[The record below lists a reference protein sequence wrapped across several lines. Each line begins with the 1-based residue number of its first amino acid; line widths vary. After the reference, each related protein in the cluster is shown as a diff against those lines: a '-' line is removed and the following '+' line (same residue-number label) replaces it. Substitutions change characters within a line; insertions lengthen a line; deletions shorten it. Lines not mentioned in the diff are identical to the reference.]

1 MTRPDPIPWLLEAQ
15 NPSARYLTLTGLLGR
30 SADDPEARAAQ
41 TAIPGWGPARAILD
55 AQWSEGYWMRP
66 GIGYSPKYRATVW
79 QVIWL
84 AAMGAPRT
92 EALDRACDYVLDHS
106 RLPDGRFSAHKT
118 VQGAVAC
125 LNGNLLRAMRQLGL
139 EDSRSDESTEALA
152 KMVAHNDFRC
162 RFNARSPKPARMRDG
177 LPCAWGA
184 LKALGAFAEIPQQER
199 SPAVQAAVEK
209 GIEFLLGGD
218 FLRGGYPAP
227 YGPSP
232 LWQEFGFPLGYTS
245 DLLELLEVLGKL
257 GVDSEPRLTEAV
269 AIVCS
274 KRDGSGRWALEYT
287 PDNTWAGYGQLGKP
301 NKWVTLRAL
310 RALEYWK
317 DAQKRDRQLGS
328 GCQRTVPQS
337 PVEGSP

>member
-1 MTRPDPIPWLLEAQ
+1 MTAADPIPWLLESQ

-30 SADDPEARAAQ
+30 SMDDPEAIAARS
-41 TAIPGWGPARAILD
+41 AIPGWGPARAILD

-84 AAMGAPRT
+84 AALGAPRT
-92 EALDRACDYVLDHS
+92 EALDRACDYVLGHN
-106 RLPDGRFSAHKT
+106 RLPDGRFSAQKT
-118 VQGAVAC
+118 AQGAVAC
-125 LNGNLLRAMRQLGL
+125 LNGNLLRAMRQLGF
-139 EDSRSDESTEALA
+139 EDSRLEESTEALA
-152 KMVAHNDFRC
+152 ETAIRDRFRC

-184 LKALGAFAEIPQQER
+184 IKALGAFAEIPREER
-199 SPAVQAAVEK
+199 SPAVQAAVEE
-209 GIEFLLGGD
+209 GTGFLLGGD
-218 FLRGGYPAP
+218 LVRGGYPAA

-257 GVDSEPRLTEAV
+257 GAEGEPQLTEAV
-269 AIVCS
+269 VVVCS
-274 KRDGSGRWALEYT
+274 KRDESGRWALEYT
-287 PDNTWAGYGQLGKP
+287 PDNTWAGFGQLGKP

-310 RALEYWK
+310 RALSFWEA
-317 DAQKRDRQLGS
+317 AQRECD
-328 GCQRTVPQS
+328 
-337 PVEGSP
+337 

>member
-1 MTRPDPIPWLLEAQ
+1 VTGADPFPWLLEAR
-15 NPSARYLTLTGLLGR
+15 NPSARYLALTGQLGHP
-30 SADDPEARAAQ
+30 ADDPEVLAAQ
-41 TAIPGWGPARAILD
+41 AAILDWGPAQAILD
-55 AQWSEGYWMRP
+55 AQWPAGYWMRP

-92 EALDRACDYVLDHS
+92 EALDRACDYVLGHS
-106 RLPDGRFSAHKT
+106 RLPDGQFSAHKT

-125 LNGNLLRAMRQLGL
+125 LNGNLLRAMSQLGF
-139 EDSRSDESTEALA
+139 EDSRLDESTEALA
-152 KMVAHNDFRC
+152 TTVAHNGFRC

-184 LKALGAFAEIPQQER
+184 IKALSAFAEIPKEER
-199 SPAVQAAVEK
+199 SPAVQAAVEE

-218 FLRGGYPAP
+218 FVRGGYPAA

-257 GVDSEPRLTEAV
+257 GAEGEPRLTEAV
-269 AIVCS
+269 AVVCS
-274 KRDGSGRWALEYT
+274 KRGESGRWALEYT
-287 PDNTWAGYGQLGKP
+287 PENVWTSFGQLGKP

-310 RALEYWK
+310 GALKYQEIVQG
-317 DAQKRDRQLGS
+317 A
-328 GCQRTVPQS
+328 
-337 PVEGSP
+337 